1 MAIEVNRRYQFEPP
15 ASPQLAS
22 LRERRLQSTAHMYI
36 PPFNRVEDRSRIVNF
51 INAHGFATLIAADAD
66 GIVVSH
72 LPVLWDENNTQW
84 GKLRSHMARANP
96 QWKHFE
102 SGKEILCIFHGPHAY
117 ISPSW
122 YVMQHTV
129 PTWNYAAVHV
139 YGIPTLTDENGLK
152 QIVYD
157 TTVRYESS
165 MPRPWTIPLS
175 EHELEKM
182 LKAIVGFSIEITRVE
197 AKFKLGQNRST
208 EDQESMLRRLQESGE
223 PGSNELAKF
232 ISEQQDL

>member
-1 MAIEVNRRYQFEPP
+1 
-15 ASPQLAS
+15 
-22 LRERRLQSTAHMYI
+22 MYI
-36 PPFNRVEDRSRIVNF
+36 PPFNRVEDRSRIVKF
-51 INAHGFATLIAADAD
+51 INTHGFATLIAAGAE

-72 LPVLWDENNTQW
+72 LPVLWDENDSEW
-84 GKLRSHMARANP
+84 GKLRSHMARANS

-139 YGIPTLTDENGLK
+139 YGVPTLTDEDGLR

-157 TTVRYESS
+157 TTSRYESG
-165 MPRPWTIPLS
+165 MPRPWTIPLR
-175 EHELEKM
+175 EDELNKM

-208 EDQESMLRRLQESGE
+208 EDQESMLLGLQESGE
-223 PGSNELAKF
+223 PGNIELAKF
-232 ISEQQDL
+232 ILEQQGR